1 MYDEVVQDW
10 SGTLSVETDV
20 DEKLS
25 IQNDVCGV
33 AASENLGNNPGSLRV
48 ELVGK
53 AVGFVRRQETAF
65 VTVSRLGERRINV
78 FPPKNETI

>member
-33 AASENLGNNPGSLRV
+33 AASENLGKNPGSLRV
-48 ELVGK
+48 ELAGK

-65 VTVSRLGERRINV
+65 VTISRLGERHINV

>member
-48 ELVGK
+48 E
-53 AVGFVRRQETAF
+53 
-65 VTVSRLGERRINV
+65 
-78 FPPKNETI
+78 